1 MFWIWVVKFIVVL
14 LIELGYFEEGVYL
27 KEGIDIRVKFEMYI
41 RYLSGN
47 VEKGI

>member
-1 MFWIWVVKFIVVL
+1 MVL
-14 LIELGYFEEGVYL
+14 LTELGYPEEGADL

-41 RYLSGN
+41 RHSSGD